1 MAEEDGDKSHDPT
14 QHRRDEARKQGQVVH
29 SQDLGS
35 AALLLAGIILLL
47 ALGNGPVEFFGVY
60 TQRQLGGDAW
70 LSADPQFVTSHWV
83 DTGIA
88 LAKVM
93 LPMLGFV
100 MLTAVIANLAQ
111 TGLLFL
117 PEKVAMDI
125 TRLDPLKGLGRIFSL
140 ANLVKLIFGIFKII
154 LVGAVAYWSL
164 YSRRDEILL
173 VTAMELPQIASFI
186 IDITL
191 WTSLK
196 IAAALVILSIL
207 DYGFQRWKH
216 EQDLKMTHQEIREE
230 IKEQNG
236 DPQMVA
242 RRRQVQRQLILN
254 RLSTAV
260 PKADV
265 VVTNPTELAIA
276 IQYDHEKMAAPV
288 VVAKGAGPIAQR
300 IRRLALENGIPI
312 IEKKPLAQTLYKEVE
327 LNHPIPDKLYGAVA
341 ELLAYVYQLKGK
353 AVPGR

>member
-1 MAEEDGDKSHDPT
+1 M
-14 QHRRDEARKQGQVVH
+14 H

-35 AALLLAGIILLL
+35 AVLLLAGIILLL
-47 ALGNGPVEFFGVY
+47 TMGSGPVDFFGAY
-60 TQRQLGGDAW
+60 TERQLGGDAW
-70 LSADPQFVTSHWV
+70 LTADPQFITSHWA
-83 DTGIA
+83 DTAMA

-93 LPMLGFV
+93 LPILGFI
-100 MLTAVIANLAQ
+100 LLAAVGTNLAQ

-117 PEKVAMDI
+117 PDKLSLDV

-140 ANLVKLIFGIFKII
+140 ANAVKLLFGIFKII
-154 LVGAVAYWSL
+154 VVASVAYYSL
-164 YSRRDEILL
+164 YNRRDEILMVAAL
-173 VTAMELPQIASFI
+173 EIRQLAGFI
-186 IDITL
+186 VDITL

-196 IAAALVILSIL
+196 IAAALVILSVL
-207 DYGFQRWKH
+207 DYGFQKWKH

-236 DPQMVA
+236 DPQMAA
-242 RRRQVQRQLILN
+242 RRRQVQRQLVLN

-265 VVTNPTELAIA
+265 IVTNPTELAIA
-276 IQYDHEKMAAPV
+276 IQYDHDRMAAPI

-300 IRRLALENGIPI
+300 IRRLALEHSIPI
-312 IEKKPLAQTLYKEVE
+312 IEKKPLAQTLYKEVDV
-327 LNHPIPDKLYGAVA
+327 NHPIPDRLYGAVA

-353 AVPGR
+353 KIPGQK